1 MRLERPTDSGKDHVH
16 LFIDGKTQ
24 NYKVVTST
32 RTQVSNLSP
41 GKHTIGVTLQHADHS
56 SAGAKPAS
64 VTVTVSGGAGG
75 TPSSSSSPSGYGY

>member
-1 MRLERPTDSGKDHVH
+1 MH

-56 SAGAKPAS
+56 PVGPKAS
-64 VTVTVSGGAGG
+64 VVVTVSGGAGA
-75 TPSSSSSPSGYGY
+75 TPSSNSSPTGGHGY